1 MNLYSLA
8 LFVHIVGALG
18 FFIALG
24 LEWFNLQQVQRSRTV
39 EEVTAWF
46 AATGRWRGLAGISM
60 LLILAAGFY
69 MTFMVWRAADWIAV
83 AFGAILVQGAIAG
96 ILTTPR
102 VRAIQKALV
111 GASGPL
117 SPTVEALLHHP
128 LLWVSL
134 LTRVG
139 IALGIVFLMSVKP
152 ALIGSLVAMGVSIV
166 VGLALAVILNSTR
179 RQPALA

>member
-1 MNLYSLA
+1 
-8 LFVHIVGALG
+8 VGALG
-18 FFIALG
+18 FFVALG

-39 EEVTAWF
+39 EEVNGWF
-46 AATGRWRGLAGISM
+46 AATGRWRGLAGLSM
-60 LLILAAGFY
+60 LLILGAGFY
-69 MTFMVWRAADWIAV
+69 MTFMVWRATDWISV

-117 SPTVEALLHHP
+117 SSTVEALLHHP

-134 LTRVG
+134 WTRVG
-139 IALGIVFLMSVKP
+139 IALAIVYLMTVKP
-152 ALIGSLVAMGVSIV
+152 ALIGSLVAVGVGVV
-166 VGLALAVILNSTR
+166 VGLALALVMNGSR